1 MADEPIETKSAV
13 FHVENGA
20 LVSKMQQ
27 AELVPRIHP
36 FTANAAL
43 TAVLLTC
50 TLGSRSDPA
59 SVSYLLTDITPQWRA
74 FAHAASAALERPRAH
89 SSGRVVLPFSCA
101 GVCQD
106 RQAPVTVHRMA
117 YYKRKTKILCFFI
130 DYYTRY
136 RPVLQEPLQFF
147 LFFYT
152 VICKGPSRKP
162 ERAFASALH
171 QFIPISAQPC
181 SSAERRAFAAGWV
194 GAGAVR

>member
-1 MADEPIETKSAV
+1 
-13 FHVENGA
+13 
-20 LVSKMQQ
+20 MQQ

-50 TLGSRSDPA
+50 TLGSASDPA
-59 SVSYLLTDITPQWRA
+59 SASYLLTDITPQWRA

-101 GVCQD
+101 GVCQY

-117 YYKRKTKILCFFI
+117 YYKHKPKILCFSSVTIHDISLFCKS
-130 DYYTRY
+130 
-136 RPVLQEPLQFF
+136 LCSF
-147 LFFYT
+147 FFYPT
-152 VICKGPSRKP
+152 ICKSPPGDRGGP
-162 ERAFASALH
+162 FAAAIH
-171 QFIPISAQPC
+171 QSIQSSTQPC
-181 SSAERRAFAAGWV
+181 SSAERRGFAAEAE